1 MLPYAFSAMTMKAVG
16 DAAFEMMD
24 FIIEDYN
31 KGQELIKN
39 GEKYNPDYQRCIQI
53 STDASL
59 KKMVAPGVLVIGSPL
74 AAGFLF
80 GPTATAGLLAGAI
93 VSGVQVA
100 ISASNTG
107 GAWDNA
113 KKQVERERSEHR
125 AKAKEAGVDL
135 KTVIKEFEDGNND
148 LKKWAEDEKRL
159 REMHIAAVVGD
170 TVGDPLKD
178 TSGPAINILI
188 KLSAITSLVFGNYI
202 QNNHIWGKNSG
213 KE

>member
-1 MLPYAFSAMTMKAVG
+1 MMNYIIADYQKG
-16 DAAFEMMD
+16 EDAKKLDPDAE
-24 FIIEDYN
+24 
-31 KGQELIKN
+31 
-39 GEKYNPDYQRCIQI
+39 YNPDYDGCIKI

-59 KKMVAPGVLVIGSPL
+59 KKMIAPGALVLGSPL
-74 AAGFLF
+74 LAGFLF
-80 GPTATAGLLAGAI
+80 GPNAVAGLLAGAI

-113 KKQVERERSEHR
+113 KKEVERDRSKFR
-125 AKAKEAGVDL
+125 AELRDSGIDLDEVKQSLAELNGGEPEGELAEKAKWLA
-135 KTVIKEFEDGNND
+135 KQHF
-148 LKKWAEDEKRL
+148 L
-159 REMHIAAVVGD
+159 REKHIAAVVGD

-202 QNNHIWGKNSG
+202 AEYNLRTLKVW
-213 KE
+213 